1 MPALPDPHPIETLN
15 PTSRALVHDQLNDKI
30 FEWKP
35 EWASTWPDRRAH
47 APGVVEWDGLL
58 LDGWEPVQGMTVPP
72 LTDQVLHD
80 ILQKALDEALRDR
93 VDASLARIV
102 YSYRTLLPK
111 ERTAAIVQRVL
122 GALATFPGEHW
133 LPDYEDSDLGPRG

>member
-1 MPALPDPHPIETLN
+1 MAL
-15 PTSRALVHDQLNDKI
+15 
-30 FEWKP
+30 
-35 EWASTWPDRRAH
+35 
-47 APGVVEWDGLL
+47 
-58 LDGWEPVQGMTVPP
+58 PP
-72 LTDQVLHD
+72 LTDKVLHD
-80 ILQKALDEALRDR
+80 ILHEALDEAIRDS

-111 ERTAAIVQRVL
+111 DRTGAIVQRVL